1 MFSNIHNQEFDKKSE
16 LSINQSILNS
26 KVTFSYFMTYS
37 YAEVEMKP
45 GRVNYS
51 SPELANMVPS
61 NNCGCLAFRFDD
73 VQNGWL
79 ENVQLE
85 VISKFR
91 EKNIPLTIGILGNE
105 LRGYMATHVSQ
116 IANEDNSKIELA
128 NHGWFHED
136 FTTLDK
142 GIQSQL
148 MEKTNM
154 RIFNVTGK
162 SPKIFIP
169 PFNVFNDNT
178 ITAMKENNF
187 THFSSSVVYS
197 KLPYPLV
204 DSPLYNFPETS
215 TTGTITP
222 GLNLFEGLPHTETM
236 KDILASQKNFG
247 FSVVTLHPQEYSIIQ
262 NGAYTNQLNMDQM
275 KELDLLIDEIQKSNL
290 KMVFLSK
297 ISEKVIET
305 QNSISPELPIDSTQ
319 NQDYLQSPN
328 LNSIPKHNI
337 IKKIPDW
344 VKNNAGWWADDMI
357 EDSGFAQGIQYLI
370 IERIITIPETTH
382 GETSR
387 SSDGIPSW
395 VKNNARWWVDGQ
407 ITDNDFFKGIQYLV
421 EQGIIRV

>member
-1 MFSNIHNQEFDKKSE
+1 VFSNNYGEEFNKKSE

-26 KVTFSYFMTYS
+26 EVTVSYFLTNS

-45 GRVNYS
+45 GRADYS
-51 SPELANMVPS
+51 SPELANMTPS
-61 NNCGCLAFRFDD
+61 NSCGCLAFRFDD

-91 EKNIPLTIGILGNE
+91 EKNIPLTIGIMGNE
-105 LRGYMATHVSQ
+105 LRGYMATYVSQ
-116 IANEDNSKIELA
+116 IANEDDSKIELA
-128 NHGWFHED
+128 NHGWLHED

-142 GIQSQL
+142 ETQSQL

-162 SPKIFIP
+162 SPKIFVP

-187 THFSSSVVYS
+187 THFSPSVVYS
-197 KLPYPLV
+197 KPPYPLV
-204 DSPLYNFPETS
+204 NSHLYNFPETS

-236 KDILASQKNFG
+236 KDVLASQRIFG
-247 FSVVTLHPQEYSIIQ
+247 FSVVTLHPQEFSIIQ

-290 KMVFLSK
+290 KIVFLSK
-297 ISEKVIET
+297 INEKDFRP
-305 QNSISPELPIDSTQ
+305 QNSITSELSIGSTQ
-319 NQDYLQSPN
+319 NQDYPQSHN
-328 LNSIPKHNI
+328 LDSIPTYNTI
-337 IKKIPDW
+337 QKIPDW

-357 EDSGFAQGIQYLI
+357 EDSGFAQGMQYLI
-370 IERIITIPETTH
+370 IERIMTIPETTQGH
-382 GETSR
+382 PSEG
-387 SSDGIPSW
+387 SDEIPSW
-395 VKNNARWWVDGQ
+395 VKNNARWWADGQ
-407 ITDNDFFKGIQYLV
+407 ITDNDFVKGMQYLV
-421 EQGIIRV
+421 EQGIIQM